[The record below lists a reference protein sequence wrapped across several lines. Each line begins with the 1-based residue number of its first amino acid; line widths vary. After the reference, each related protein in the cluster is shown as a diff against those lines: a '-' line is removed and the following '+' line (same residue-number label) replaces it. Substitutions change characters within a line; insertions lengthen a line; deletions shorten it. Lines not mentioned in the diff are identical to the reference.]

1 MGFLKGLLDDV
12 KSEVGNSVSREIG
25 YSTRRAVSGTIDSVT
40 GGIKTKMAT
49 RGQWKCICGS
59 INKGKFCMDCGK
71 EKGAGTQCVNCGWKA
86 TDKIPRF
93 CPECGEDFDG
103 DENT

>member
-1 MGFLKGLLDDV
+1 MGFLDGLFDNV
-12 KSEVGNSVSREIG
+12 KNELERSVSREIG
-25 YSTRRAVSGTIDSVT
+25 YATRNAVNGTINSVV
-40 GGIKTKMAT
+40 GGAKNKMAT
-49 RGQWKCICGS
+49 RGQWKCICGA

-71 EKGAGTQCVNCGWKA
+71 EKGAGTQCVCCGWQA

-93 CPECGEDFDG
+93 CPECGQDFDG